1 MTADTIKDLFASD
14 IDRRIE
20 EVIKVD
26 QADETIIHD
35 ELAEYVVTDSLRAHF
50 RRIFDH
56 YLTTWR
62 KPNEGIALWDSG
74 FFGSG
79 KSGFAKYLGLA
90 LANRDILGQG
100 AGELLAQRCRDP
112 KIEVLLKTIAE
123 RIPTEAV
130 IFDVSTDR
138 GIRTGNQSLTE
149 IMYRLFLQS
158 LGYARD
164 LDLSELEITLEEEGR
179 LGAFKAQYREIFAKD
194 WDFEKGKIAI
204 AVQQASR
211 VMHALDPATYA
222 TVDSWR
228 ESAMRRADI
237 TPGDL
242 ALRCQKL
249 MARRRPG
256 KNLLFVIDEVG
267 QFVSRDVQKML
278 DLQAVVQS
286 LGRVGRGKMWILV
299 TSQEKLTELVDGLD
313 DRRVELARLMDRF
326 PSELQVHLEP
336 SDISE
341 VTSKRVLAKN
351 AAAEMALRERFTQH
365 RGRLTDNTRL
375 TADIRLPELTAESF
389 IDLYPLLPYQI
400 DLIIQIVSGLRT
412 QGGASKHV
420 GGANRT
426 IIKLAQQLLI
436 HPDVDLASQ
445 PIGTLARVD
454 QIYDLVS
461 GNIGS
466 EIRAKI
472 DDIGKKIAH
481 PLAQPVAKTICLLQ
495 YVRSVHR
502 TAENIAAALH
512 PAIDA
517 DSRLAEVRQALDA
530 LEKGLLVRRGDD
542 GYRIP
547 SPAEDDWERQRS
559 GLVPKPGDTAR
570 LHAEAVTAL
579 WQPQPSHNLL
589 DVKPFKA
596 GLYLGERLAVEGDIP
611 FHLALAV
618 TGTEFDRQVEE
629 FRRRSQTETK
639 AVFWVAAIS
648 DAIDRE
654 TVELHRSREILS
666 RKERGAQTK
675 DESALVAEEKIRQ
688 RRHQDELRRLIK
700 QSLLNGTL
708 FFRGNDRSPDEGA
721 SDVSRTAAKV
731 LSQALPEVFDR
742 FAEAAARVTKADLD
756 SLLTTENLRGLT
768 PVYSDLGLVR
778 DQGGKPVFEVVTGA
792 LAEVLARI
800 ENRTSYGET
809 ASGRWL
815 TDEFAK
821 EPCGWEFDTVRLL
834 VIALLRAGKIEA
846 TSKGQVIDSAL
857 SLDARTTFTNN
868 NLFRQASFRPR
879 TTDCEFTDYIEAG
892 EAYKTCFG
900 KEIQEYEENLIA
912 QAIRETSETHEETL
926 REVVAQLDKHGLPG
940 SEVLT
945 AALNNIVGFR
955 RQRDCQTL
963 KAFTACHRALKEAI
977 KRGAELAN
985 ALTEPAL
992 HDLGRAR
999 KALDSLWPFLE
1010 PEPDLGDGDRDH
1022 AEQLKDLLARE
1033 SFFRELPAIDQHT
1046 KALETAHQTR
1056 LRQALDARTQAYADA
1071 LQRLSGT
1078 PGWEEVG
1085 ADQRDR
1091 IAEPLAAYAVAKMT
1105 SPSIP
1110 QLRADLDA
1118 CPVRRDKAI
1127 EELMRLIDGNR
1138 IVKVSASSYFAG
1150 GIENE
1155 EQLDQALDGL
1165 KEQCLELIA
1174 AGKKVLVQ

>member
-1 MTADTIKDLFASD
+1 MTAETIKDLFAGA

-26 QADETIIHD
+26 QADETIIRD
-35 ELAEYVVTDSLRAHF
+35 ELAEYIVTDSIRAHYLK
-50 RRIFDH
+50 IFDH
-56 YLTTWR
+56 YQTTWQ
-62 KPNEGIALWDSG
+62 KPNEGIAVWVSG

-90 LANRDILGQG
+90 LANRNILGQG
-100 AGELLAQRCRDP
+100 AGALLAQRCKDQ
-112 KIEVLLKTIAE
+112 KAQVLLANIAE

-138 GIRTGNQSLTE
+138 GIRTGNQSITE

-179 LGAFKAQYREIFAKD
+179 LDAFKAKYREVFAKD
-194 WDFEKGKIAI
+194 WDFEKGKIAV

-242 ALRCQKL
+242 ATRGLEL
-249 MARRRPG
+249 MSRRRPG

-286 LGRVGRGKMWILV
+286 LGRVGRGKLWIVV
-299 TSQEKLTELVDGLD
+299 TSQEKLTELVGGLD

-351 AAAEMALRERFTQH
+351 AAAEKLLRERFTEH
-365 RGRLTDNTRL
+365 RGRLTDHTRL
-375 TADIRLPELTAESF
+375 TADIKLPELSAESF

-454 QIYDLVS
+454 QIYDLVA

-472 DDIGKKIAH
+472 GDIGRQIAH
-481 PLAQPVAKTICLLQ
+481 PLAQAVAKTICLLQ

-502 TAENIAAALH
+502 TPENIAAALH
-512 PAIDA
+512 PAVDA

-530 LEKGLLVRRGDD
+530 LEKGLMVRRGDD

-547 SPAEDDWERQRS
+547 TPAEDDWERQRAS
-559 GLVPKPGDTAR
+559 LAPKPGDTAR
-570 LHAEAVTAL
+570 LHAEALAAL
-579 WQPQPSHNLL
+579 WQPQPAHTLL

-596 GLYLGERLAVEGDIP
+596 GLHLGGKVAVEGDIP
-611 FHLALAV
+611 FHLTLAEV
-618 TGTEFDRQVEE
+618 GGEYDEQVQD

-639 AVFWVAAIS
+639 AVFWVAALR
-648 DAIDRE
+648 DEIDRE
-654 TVELHRSREILS
+654 TVELHRSKEILS

-675 DESALVAEEKIRQ
+675 DETALVAEEKLRQ
-688 RRHQDELRRLIK
+688 RRHQDELRRLLR
-700 QSLLNGTL
+700 QALLNGAI

-721 SDVSRTAAKV
+721 SEVGKTAAKV
-731 LSQALPEVFDR
+731 LAQTLPEVFDR
-742 FAEAAARVTKADLD
+742 FEEAAARVAKNDLD

-768 PVYSDLGLVR
+768 AVYTDLGLVR
-778 DQGGKPVFEVVTGA
+778 DQGGKPVFNAESGV

-815 TDEFAK
+815 ADEFAK
-821 EPCGWEFDTVRLL
+821 EPFGWDFDVVRLL
-834 VIALLRAGKIEA
+834 VVALLRAGKIEA
-846 TSKGQVIDSAL
+846 TSKGQVIESAL

-879 TTDCEFTDYIEAG
+879 TTDCEFADYIEAG
-892 EAYKTCFG
+892 EAYKACFG
-900 KEIQEYEENLIA
+900 KEIQEYEENVVA
-912 QAIRETSETHEETL
+912 QAIRATTEAQEETL
-926 REVVAQLDKHGLPG
+926 REVAAQLDRHRLPG
-940 SEVLT
+940 GEVLT
-945 AALNNIVGFR
+945 AALSNIVGFR
-955 RQRDCQTL
+955 RQRDCQAL
-963 KAFTACHRALKEAI
+963 KAFTACHQELKEAI
-977 KRGAELAN
+977 KRGAELA
-985 ALTEPAL
+985 AVLTEPAL

-999 KALDSLWPFLE
+999 RALDTLWPFLQH
-1010 PEPDLGDGDRDH
+1010 EPDLNDTDREH
-1022 AEQLKDLLARE
+1022 AAALADLLARE
-1033 SFFRELPAIDQHT
+1033 SFFREIPAIDQH
-1046 KALETAHQTR
+1046 ARGLETAYEAR
-1056 LRQALDARTQAYADA
+1056 LQAALTARTQAYETA
-1071 LQRLSGT
+1071 LQHLRGT
-1078 PGWEEVG
+1078 PGWEQIAE
-1085 ADQRDR
+1085 DQRDR
-1091 IAEPLAAYAVAKMT
+1091 ISEPLATYTLAKAT

-1118 CPVRRDKAI
+1118 CPVRRDKAV
-1127 EELMRLIDGNR
+1127 EELMRLLDGNR
-1138 IVKVSASSYFAG
+1138 VVKVSASSFFTG
-1150 GIENE
+1150 GVENE

>member
-1 MTADTIKDLFASD
+1 MTIESIKDLFAND

-26 QADETIIHD
+26 QADETIIRD
-35 ELAEYVVTDSLRAHF
+35 ELAEYVVTDSIRAHF
-50 RRIFDH
+50 LKIFDH
-56 YLTTWR
+56 YWTTR
-62 KPNEGIALWDSG
+62 QKPNDGIAVWTSG

-100 AGELLAQRCRDP
+100 AGALLAQRCKDT
-112 KIEVLLKTIAE
+112 KAQVLLTSIAE
-123 RIPTEAV
+123 QIPTEAV

-138 GIRTGNQSLTE
+138 GIRTGNQSITE

-164 LDLSELEITLEEEGR
+164 LDLSELEITLEEAGR
-179 LGAFKAQYREIFAKD
+179 LDAFKAYYREVFDKD
-194 WDFEKGKIAI
+194 WDVEKGKIAI

-211 VMHALDPATYA
+211 VMHVMDPATYA

-228 ESAMRRADI
+228 ESAMKRADI

-242 ALRCQKL
+242 AARCIEL
-249 MARRRPG
+249 MSRRRPG

-267 QFVSRDVQKML
+267 QFVARDVQKML

-286 LGRVGRGKMWILV
+286 LGRVGRGKLWILV
-299 TSQEKLTELVDGLD
+299 TSQEKLTELVGGLD

-351 AAAEMALRERFTQH
+351 AEAEKILRERFTEH
-365 RGRLTDNTRL
+365 RGRLTDNTRF
-375 TADIRLPELTAESF
+375 TADIKLPELTTESF

-445 PIGTLARVD
+445 PLGTLARVD

-472 DDIGKKIAH
+472 DDIGKQIAH

-502 TAENIAAALH
+502 TPENIAAALH
-512 PAIDA
+512 PAIEA

-530 LEKGLLVRRGDD
+530 LEKGFMVRRGDD

-547 SPAEDDWERQRS
+547 TPSEDDWERQRS
-559 GLVPKPGDTAR
+559 GLIPKPGDTAR

-579 WQPQPSHNLL
+579 WQPQPSHSLL

-596 GLYLGERLAVEGDIP
+596 GLYLSERLAVEGDIP
-611 FHLALAV
+611 FHLALV
-618 TGTEFDRQVEE
+618 ETGTEFDQQLED

-639 AVFWVAAIS
+639 AVFWVAAMG

-654 TVELHRSREILS
+654 TVELHRSKEVLS
-666 RKERGAQTK
+666 RKERSAHTK
-675 DESALVAEEKIRQ
+675 DETALVAEEKLRQ
-688 RRHQDELRRLIK
+688 RRYQDDLRRLIK
-700 QSLLNGTL
+700 QSLLNGTI

-742 FAEAAARVTKADLD
+742 FEEAAARVTKNDLD

-768 PVYSDLGLVR
+768 AVYSDLGLVR
-778 DQGGKPVFEVVTGA
+778 DQGGKPVFDVETGV

-809 ASGRWL
+809 ASGRYL

-821 EPCGWEFDTVRLL
+821 EPFGWEFDTVRLL

-846 TSKGQVIDSAL
+846 TSKGQIIDSAL
-857 SLDARTTFTNN
+857 SLDARTNFTNN

-892 EAYKTCFG
+892 DAYKTCFG
-900 KEIQEYEENLIA
+900 KEIQEYEENIIA
-912 QAIRETSETHEETL
+912 QAIRETTEGHEETL
-926 REVVAQLDKHGLPG
+926 RELVAQLDKHGLPG
-940 SEVLT
+940 GEVMA

-955 RQRDCQTL
+955 RQRDCQAL
-963 KAFTACHRALKEAI
+963 KAFTACHQELKEAI
-977 KRGAELAN
+977 KRGAELAK

-992 HDLGRAR
+992 HDLSRAR
-999 KALDSLWPFLE
+999 QALDRLWPILE
-1010 PEPDLGDGDRDH
+1010 NEPDLGDGDRNH
-1022 AEQLKDLLARE
+1022 VEQLQDLMARE
-1033 SFFRELPAIDQHT
+1033 SFYRELPSIDQHT
-1046 KALETAHQTR
+1046 KALETAYQAR
-1056 LRQALDARTQAYADA
+1056 LQQALNARSQAYEDA
-1071 LQRLSGT
+1071 LQQLHGT

-1085 ADQRDR
+1085 EESRHR
-1091 IAEPLAAYAVAKMT
+1091 IAEPLITYTANKTTAA
-1105 SPSIP
+1105 IP

-1118 CPVRRDKAI
+1118 CPLRRDKAI
-1127 EELMRLIDGNR
+1127 EELLRAMNGNR

-1150 GIENE
+1150 GIESE
-1155 EQLDQALDGL
+1155 DQLDQALDGL
-1165 KEQCLELIA
+1165 REECLEFIA

>member
-1 MTADTIKDLFASD
+1 MPTIKDLFAND

-26 QADETIIHD
+26 QADETIIRD
-35 ELAEYVVTDSLRAHF
+35 ELAEYVVTDSIRAHLLK
-50 RRIFDH
+50 IFEH
-56 YLTTWR
+56 YLATWL
-62 KPNEGIALWDSG
+62 KPNEGIAVWISG

-79 KSGFAKYLGLA
+79 KSGFAKYIGLA
-90 LANRDILGQG
+90 LANRSILGQG
-100 AGELLAQRCRDP
+100 AGELLARRCRDN
-112 KIEVLLKTIAE
+112 KARVLLTNIAE
-123 RIPTEAV
+123 QIPTEAV

-138 GIRTGNQSLTE
+138 GIRTGNQSITE

-179 LGAFKAQYREIFAKD
+179 LDAFKAKYREVFDKD
-194 WDFEKGKIAI
+194 WDVEKGKIAI

-211 VMHALDPATYA
+211 VMHAMEPATYA
-222 TVDSWR
+222 TADSWR
-228 ESAMRRADI
+228 ESAMKRADI

-242 ALRCQKL
+242 ATRCMEL
-249 MARRRPG
+249 MSRRRPG
-256 KNLLFVIDEVG
+256 KTLLFVIDEVG
-267 QFVSRDVQKML
+267 QFVARDVQKML

-286 LGRVGRGKMWILV
+286 FGRVGRGKLWILV
-299 TSQEKLTELVDGLD
+299 TSQEKLTELVGGLD

-341 VTSKRVLAKN
+341 VTSQRVLAKN
-351 AAAEMALRERFTQH
+351 AEAEKTLRERFTEH

-375 TADIRLPELTAESF
+375 TADIKLPELTADAF
-389 IDLYPLLPYQI
+389 IELYPLLPYQI

-436 HPDVDLASQ
+436 HPDVDLANQ
-445 PIGTLARVD
+445 PLGALARVD

-530 LEKGLLVRRGDD
+530 LEKGLMVRRGDD

-547 SPAEDDWERQRS
+547 TPAEDDWERQRS

-611 FHLALAV
+611 FHLTLAE
-618 TGTEFDRQVEE
+618 TGTECDRQVEE

-639 AVFWVAAIS
+639 AVFWVAAIG

-654 TVELHRSREILS
+654 TVELHRSKEILS

-688 RRHQDELRRLIK
+688 RRHQDEVRRLIK
-700 QSLLNGTL
+700 QSLLTGTI

-721 SDVSRTAAKV
+721 GDVSRSAAKV

-742 FAEAAARVTKADLD
+742 FEEAAARVAKADLD
-756 SLLTTENLRGLT
+756 ALLTTENLRGLT
-768 PVYSDLGLVR
+768 PVYTDLGLVR
-778 DQGGKPVFEVVTGA
+778 DQGGKPTFNIETGV

-821 EPCGWEFDTVRLL
+821 EPFGWEFDTVRLL

-857 SLDARTTFTNN
+857 SLEARTNFTNN

-879 TTDCEFTDYIEAG
+879 TTDCAFTDYIEAG

-900 KEIQEYEENLIA
+900 KEIQEYDEALIA

-926 REVVAQLDKHGLPG
+926 RDVVAQLDKHGLPG
-940 SEVLT
+940 SEVIA
-945 AALNNIVGFR
+945 AALSNIVGFR

-963 KAFTACHRALKEAI
+963 KAFTACHQALKEAI

-985 ALTEPAL
+985 ALTEPAI

-999 KALDSLWPFLE
+999 KALDGLWPFLE
-1010 PEPDLGDGDRDH
+1010 PEPDLSEDDRDN
-1022 AEQLKDLLARE
+1022 AERLKDLLARE

-1046 KALETAHQTR
+1046 KALETAHQAR
-1056 LRQALDARTQAYADA
+1056 FQQALDARARAYSEA
-1071 LQRLSGT
+1071 LQHLRGT
-1078 PGWEEVG
+1078 PGWEDVG
-1085 ADQRDR
+1085 EDQRNR
-1091 IAEPLAAYAVAKMT
+1091 IAEPLAAYAVAKAPN
-1105 SPSIP
+1105 PSIP

-1138 IVKVSASSYFAG
+1138 VVKVSASSYFAG

-1165 KEQCLELIA
+1165 KEQCLEFIA